1 MSTSVNNSS
10 GEIRDE
16 IKDLQTQELTINMG
30 PQHPSTH
37 GVLRVE
43 IVSDGEIIKGA
54 YPEIGYLHRCFEKHS
69 ENREYLQVV
78 PFVDRMD
85 YIAAMNMELGYCL
98 ALEKLLQVEIP
109 ERAQGIRVIVSELN
123 RIASHLLAL
132 GTYSLDIGG
141 FTPFLYAFRDREK
154 ILRIFEEICGA
165 RLLYNYVRPGGV
177 ARDISKSVQEKI
189 ADFCKYFVP
198 QLDEI
203 NDLLSGNLI
212 FVNRTANIGVISAD
226 MAVAYG
232 LSGPNLRGSGV
243 NWDLRKVHPYSGYEK
258 YDFEVCLGTA
268 EKGVVGDCWNRYYVR
283 VKEMYQSIRII
294 EQALKALPEG
304 ASMGAVPKSLKPNG
318 EVYMQTECPRGA
330 LGYHIVADGT
340 KRPHRVKA
348 KSPCFIA
355 VSTIDEMCAG
365 MMLADVVAYLGS
377 LDIVL
382 GEVDR

>member
-1 MSTSVNNSS
+1 MM
-10 GEIRDE
+10 EHDLRDLE
-16 IKDLQTQELTINMG
+16 TEELVINMG

-43 IVSDGEIIKGA
+43 IISDGEIIKGA
-54 YPEIGYLHRCFEKHS
+54 YPDIGYLHRCFEKHS
-69 ENREYLQVV
+69 ESREYVQVV
-78 PFVDRMD
+78 PFTDRMD

-98 ALEKLLQVEIP
+98 TLEKLLQVEIP
-109 ERAQGIRVIVSELN
+109 ERAQAIRVLVSELN

-165 RLLYNYVRPGGV
+165 RLLYNYIRPGGV
-177 ARDISKSVQEKI
+177 VRDVTKGTLLKI

-203 NDLLSGNLI
+203 NDLLSGNAI
-212 FVNRTANIGVISAD
+212 FVQRTVNIGVVSAD
-226 MAVAYG
+226 AAISYG

-243 NWDLRKVHPYSGYEK
+243 NWDLRKEHPYSGYEK
-258 YDFEVCLGTA
+258 YDFDVCIGAA
-268 EKGVVGDCWNRYYVR
+268 ERGVIGDSWNRYYVR

-294 EQALKALPEG
+294 EQVLNRLPEG
-304 ASMGAVPKSLKPNG
+304 SIMGPVPKSIKPTG
-318 EVYMQTECPRGA
+318 EAYMQTECPRGA
-330 LGYHIVADGT
+330 LGYHIIADGS
-340 KRPHRVKA
+340 KKPHRVKA
-348 KSPCFIA
+348 KSSCFIA
-355 VSTIDEMCAG
+355 ISTLDEMCSG
-365 MMLADVVAYLGS
+365 MMLSDVVAYLGS

>member
-1 MSTSVNNSS
+1 METGNSNRFN
-10 GEIRDE
+10 ELE
-16 IKDLQTQELTINMG
+16 DLDTEELTINMG

-54 YPEIGYLHRCFEKHS
+54 YPEIGYLHRCFEKHC
-69 ENREYLQVV
+69 EAREYVQIV
-78 PFVDRMD
+78 PFADRMD
-85 YIAAMNMELGYCL
+85 YIASMNMELGFCL
-98 ALEKLLQVEIP
+98 AVEKLQQVEIP
-109 ERAQGIRVIVSELN
+109 ERAQAIRVIVSELN
-123 RIASHLLAL
+123 RVASHLLAL

-154 ILRIFEEICGA
+154 VLRIFEEICGA
-165 RLLYNYVRPGGV
+165 RLLYNYIRPGGV
-177 ARDISKSVQEKI
+177 SRDISKGVQEKI

-198 QLDEI
+198 QLKEI
-203 NDLLSGNLI
+203 NDLLSGNAI
-212 FVNRTANIGVISAD
+212 FVNRTAHIGVISAD
-226 MAVAYG
+226 TAVSYG
-232 LSGPNLRGSGV
+232 LSGPNLRGSGI

-258 YDFEVCLGTA
+258 YDFEVCVGQA
-268 EKGVVGDCWNRYYVR
+268 EVGEVGDCWNRYYVR
-283 VKEMYQSIRII
+283 VKEMFQSIRII
-294 EQALKALPEG
+294 EQALQALPEG
-304 ASMGAVPKSLKPNG
+304 PIMGGIPKSLKPRG

-330 LGYHIVADGT
+330 LGYHIIADGT

-355 VSTIDEMCAG
+355 ISTLDEMCAG